1 MPDNL
6 QKKKNDKNKVQ
17 WHFKRSKSERGYELN
32 DPDIHTDVLGSYTGT
47 PYDGVQPVQDVDDL

>member
-6 QKKKNDKNKVQ
+6 QKKKNDKNKAQ

-32 DPDIHTDVLGSYTGT
+32 EPGYPHRRAGQLYGHSV
-47 PYDGVQPVQDVDDL
+47 

>member
-6 QKKKNDKNKVQ
+6 QKKKNVKNKAQ
-17 WHFKRSKSERGYELN
+17 WHFEKGKPAEGYDLN